1 MRVTDNAYIELSA
14 KTCKMFSEG
23 LNLTPSQANLLHAI
37 LGISGESGEL
47 VDGFKKH
54 LIYNK
59 PVDVE
64 NLKEE
69 AGDILW
75 YMALL
80 FREINVD
87 FADIMGQNIAKLQ
100 KRYPDKYT
108 DEAAI
113 ARADKIEIGAL

>member
-1 MRVTDNAYIELSA
+1 MNANEYLKLTDN
-14 KTCKMFSEG
+14 TCKHFPDGLKLSER
-23 LNLTPSQANLLHAI
+23 QADFLHAL

-59 PVDVE
+59 PVDIG
-64 NLKEE
+64 NLIEE

-80 FREINVD
+80 FRTIGVPFEQV
-87 FADIMGQNIAKLQ
+87 MLENIDKL
-100 KRYPDKYT
+100 KARYPDKYS
-108 DEAAI
+108 DEAAL
-113 ARADKIEIGAL
+113 ARADKNV